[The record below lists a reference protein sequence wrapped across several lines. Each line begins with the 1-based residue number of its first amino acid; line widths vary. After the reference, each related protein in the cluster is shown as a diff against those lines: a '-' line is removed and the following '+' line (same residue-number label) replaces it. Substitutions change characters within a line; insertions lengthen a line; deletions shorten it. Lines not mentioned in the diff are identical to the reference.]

1 MKKKYL
7 IISDNSF
14 ILQFEV
20 PNCLLSFKR
29 GYLEIFSSSN
39 KALENIEKNMKQLK
53 FDYKFDKIEHIISI
67 FVNQTL
73 MNYCIY
79 VSDNQLM

>member
-1 MKKKYL
+1 
-7 IISDNSF
+7 
-14 ILQFEV
+14 
-20 PNCLLSFKR
+20 
-29 GYLEIFSSSN
+29 
-39 KALENIEKNMKQLK
+39 MKQLK